1 MGTGRAPL
9 SQTREGPPSVALS
22 QVGVRLGRQFSP
34 HPAPKGKSQRG
45 QSPVALQGRGPQ
57 DSWAPGPC
65 APRGPGP
72 APRMATVPVV
82 GHGPAMLVAQARPVC
97 PHRGEMVSAL
107 GTPEPGHSHI
117 LLPSPSPSLRPAR
130 RGLSQQQRP
139 LRATPTPGPERE
151 APPRCLTPRGGGQRA
166 RREGTH
172 VLRPPGPPGTGAA
185 GAAGG
190 PRGLL
195 PPGPCLGAPLLA
207 VKEEGGHLPWLAVRG
222 VGGAAATCLGLRT
235 ARSSAR
241 PPQAKSLAAPPRP
254 GDTLHTAGPPLTSP

>member
-1 MGTGRAPL
+1 MLWLTACRASRRRKLTAVTASHGPARSVWCPPTPPERPPARRAAEALGTGRAPL

-107 GTPEPGHSHI
+107 GTPEPGHSHT
-117 LLPSPSPSLRPAR
+117 LLPRAR
-130 RGLSQQQRP
+130 APRSDRHGVGCLSSSGCYVP
-139 LRATPTPGPERE
+139 
-151 APPRCLTPRGGGQRA
+151 PPRQAQSGR
-166 RREGTH
+166 
-172 VLRPPGPPGTGAA
+172 
-185 GAAGG
+185 
-190 PRGLL
+190 
-195 PPGPCLGAPLLA
+195 
-207 VKEEGGHLPWLAVRG
+207 HLP
-222 VGGAAATCLGLRT
+222 GA
-235 ARSSAR
+235 
-241 PPQAKSLAAPPRP
+241 
-254 GDTLHTAGPPLTSP
+254 